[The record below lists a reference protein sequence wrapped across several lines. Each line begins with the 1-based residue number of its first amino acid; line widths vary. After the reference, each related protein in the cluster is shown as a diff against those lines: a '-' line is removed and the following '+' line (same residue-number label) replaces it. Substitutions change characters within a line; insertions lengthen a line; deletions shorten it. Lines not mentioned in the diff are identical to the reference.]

1 MKDIFVRLP
10 LTAKVVLSLHYHGQI
25 RGMEI
30 GISPLSVFRLITVR
44 LALAQR
50 GVTFGTVWSGLASV
64 SVCHDN
70 QLFIDVKHVSSVITG

>member
-30 GISPLSVFRLITVR
+30 VISPLIVFRLITVW
-44 LALAQR
+44 LDLAQR
-50 GVTFGTVWSGLASV
+50 GITFGTV
-64 SVCHDN
+64 
-70 QLFIDVKHVSSVITG
+70 